1 MPFDCI
7 ISNQIFTKGGRRV
20 KKLYKKFLSL
30 SKKEKITEQKL
41 CASLITYSLSMII
54 CIAMLCGTTYAY
66 FTSTASS
73 SLETIQSAYYTVQI
87 TVQPTDNL
95 HAEDDS
101 HSFIVNVDG
110 SYEFELKAGGTA
122 STGYFEIVV
131 KSGENNSQCFKTT
144 QVNKGDSVY
153 ILFHAKAGETISF
166 SATWGTEGVGVDIY
180 DTTKNNPYIIG
191 ESDTHEVKE
200 EEDLEENAVLENQQ
214 GEEPREELVE
224 EELLEEPSE
233 EPVEEELPEEPGE
246 KLVEDNLQE
255 EEIEEETVEEDLQE
269 EPREESIEEPIDDNL
284 QEVPID
290 NSLGM

>member
-1 MPFDCI
+1 MPFDCV
-7 ISNQIFTKGGRRV
+7 ISNQIFAKGGRRV

-41 CASLITYSLSMII
+41 YANLITYSLSIII

-110 SYEFELKAGGTA
+110 SYEFELKAGTA

-166 SATWGTEGVGVDIY
+166 SATWGTEGVGNKDDGICN
-180 DTTKNNPYIIG
+180 TTKESPYIIG
-191 ESDTHEVKE
+191 QPHTQEVLE
-200 EEDLEENAVLENQQ
+200 EEEITEEFLIEDNLQEEESGEESLEEELLEES
-214 GEEPREELVE
+214 GEELVE
-224 EELLEEPSE
+224 EESSE
-233 EPVEEELPEEPGE
+233 D
-246 KLVEDNLQE
+246 LVDDNLQE